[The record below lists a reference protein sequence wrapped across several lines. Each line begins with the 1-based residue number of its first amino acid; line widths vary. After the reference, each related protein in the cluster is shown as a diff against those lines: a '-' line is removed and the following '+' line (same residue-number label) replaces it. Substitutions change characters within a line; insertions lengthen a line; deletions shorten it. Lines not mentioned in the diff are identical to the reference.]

1 MNWWLLAR
9 ESVHRHMAIS
19 SMQISKA
26 KRAYLGIIGWFVVE
40 GLGSSQRERVWVHWE
55 NVKMLLDFWRMCSL
69 LSTFCVLYIIVSL
82 CNRPT
87 FISYAQTDCS
97 RHHSVSPSPDM
108 NVFKLGDSSY
118 YRWLSPI
125 PFDTLFIQTV
135 IKVRSKKLSDH
146 LQTRGP
152 GLAFPFQIK
161 VKWHNQWTSLFC
173 KSAVRQTV
181 FLHWTCQCLKKT
193 AKQIENVSEC
203 KSITLYYPHQLSY
216 TEKSTVLSTLRHTLL
231 RDWTEPNSSVYFLH
245 FCMSVFHGNCIVV
258 VGIGGLDQYLFN
270 QACIETREHCGS

>member
-1 MNWWLLAR
+1 MRLFQIVFTTWQFCLKRLIVDQPSNRISCQFSIFDAILLLHSGRDESRNCDQVVSEYHWWWQFHVLFMNWWLLAR

-118 YRWLSPI
+118 YRYDFHTFHLTHYLS
-125 PFDTLFIQTV
+125 
-135 IKVRSKKLSDH
+135 KL
-146 LQTRGP
+146 
-152 GLAFPFQIK
+152 
-161 VKWHNQWTSLFC
+161 
-173 KSAVRQTV
+173 
-181 FLHWTCQCLKKT
+181 
-193 AKQIENVSEC
+193 
-203 KSITLYYPHQLSY
+203 
-216 TEKSTVLSTLRHTLL
+216 
-231 RDWTEPNSSVYFLH
+231 
-245 FCMSVFHGNCIVV
+245 
-258 VGIGGLDQYLFN
+258 
-270 QACIETREHCGS
+270 